1 MEGQFKSSKEL
12 DVAPVNPSGTTLVS
26 LRGILEAL
34 GAEVIWNGE
43 TQEIDINKA
52 DLKVTLTI
60 GADKAIVNGM
70 EVDLSE
76 PAQII
81 NSRTLIPLRFVSESL
96 GYKVDWNGETQE
108 IDIYE
113 Q

>member
-1 MEGQFKSSKEL
+1 
-12 DVAPVNPSGTTLVS
+12 
-26 LRGILEAL
+26 
-34 GAEVIWNGE
+34 
-43 TQEIDINKA
+43 
-52 DLKVTLTI
+52 
-60 GADKAIVNGM
+60 M
-70 EVDLSE
+70 EVELSE
-76 PAQII
+76 PAQIV